1 MEAVKAALRLEE
13 LRKKAAKVRD
23 YKTLKLLYEKN
34 LSEIFNSN
42 TDSFWN
48 EKLEHELSFP
58 MADDR
63 NKWILK
69 KLQNSTGKLI
79 ELGFGNAELLKKIQK
94 NNNLSLYG
102 IDISS
107 YAVYRARKKLKGVF
121 KKTSITKIPFK
132 SNYFDIVLVLEVME
146 HVSPSKT
153 FGLLKEVNRV
163 LKSNGILIVSVPLNE
178 GLKEMLFKN
187 ENPNA
192 HVRFYSPELIIIKLE
207 MSGFIIKEKKLLYA
221 FSRLYNFKK
230 FLQKWVLIKQWKPNN
245 VILIAEKK

>member
-79 ELGFGNAELLKKIQK
+79 ELGFGNAELLKKLQK
-94 NNNLSLYG
+94 NNNL
-102 IDISS
+102 
-107 YAVYRARKKLKGVF
+107 
-121 KKTSITKIPFK
+121 
-132 SNYFDIVLVLEVME
+132 
-146 HVSPSKT
+146 
-153 FGLLKEVNRV
+153 
-163 LKSNGILIVSVPLNE
+163 
-178 GLKEMLFKN
+178 
-187 ENPNA
+187 
-192 HVRFYSPELIIIKLE
+192 
-207 MSGFIIKEKKLLYA
+207 
-221 FSRLYNFKK
+221 
-230 FLQKWVLIKQWKPNN
+230 
-245 VILIAEKK
+245 